1 MINNLIIAGCN
12 FIGLYSA
19 IKCIDNGYD
28 VTIIEKKN
36 SYNDK
41 RNYYRIFNKN
51 HVSYINLLNK
61 LSISYKKYS
70 LKYNE
75 KTYNILFNI
84 INKSKMIPKKS
95 LNMQNF
101 MKFCR
106 TILTTTDYNILK
118 NNIEDFESIYNNIS
132 AMFAIT
138 FFSNDINKDIEYYI
152 LSDDKTLLID
162 KMINYIH
169 ENNGYIIY
177 NTDIK
182 DINYRNYIYIST
194 KYKTYISN
202 VLILTLSKDNLLRF
216 KFLNKEQKKLLNN
229 VTKYNIDSEKIF
241 CDSNLENE
249 KEIKEH
255 LLNNIHIVCP
265 IKKFN
270 MYIWNVGI
278 NDIMIKEKIKQLF
291 NHIYICS
298 DSYSKNP
305 FFANYTLET
314 YDEINS
320 KLLNKLSSTT
330 KPPITSISNIKIVK

>member
-36 SYNDK
+36 TYNDNK
-41 RNYYRIFNKN
+41 NYYRIFNKN
-51 HVSYINLLNK
+51 HLSYINLLNK
-61 LSISYKKYS
+61 FSISYNKYT
-70 LKYNE
+70 LKYND

-84 INKSKMIPKKS
+84 INKSKMITKKS
-95 LNMQNF
+95 LNSQNF
-101 MKFCR
+101 VIFCR
-106 TILTTTDYNILK
+106 TILSTSEYNILK
-118 NNIEDFESIYNNIS
+118 NNIEDFETIYNNIS

-138 FFSNDINKDIEYYI
+138 FFSNDINKDVEYYI
-152 LSDDKTLLID
+152 LNDDKSLLID
-162 KMINYIH
+162 KMINYIY

-182 DINYRNYIYIST
+182 DINFRKYIYVTT

-202 VLILTLSKDNLLRF
+202 ILILTLSKDNLMRF
-216 KFLNKEQKKLLNN
+216 RFLNKEQKKLLNN

-241 CDSNLENE
+241 SDSNVEYE
-249 KEIKEH
+249 KDIKEH
-255 LLNNIHIVCP
+255 LLDNIHIVCP

-270 MYIWNVGI
+270 MYLWNVGI

-291 NHIYICS
+291 SHIYICS

-305 FFANYTLET
+305 FFANYALET

-320 KLLNKLSSTT
+320 KILSKLSSTSKRT
-330 KPPITSISNIKIVK
+330 ISSICNIKII